1 MQFNKDILKQAYDE
15 ELRHFRI
22 SPNGTNAIKQLLD
35 QIDDMTRQGRNQ
47 LTKEQLLSVI
57 AQTNM
62 FTTADIVAYCLQTYY
77 DQHDEK
83 FDINESLYSSGI
95 ERTSAYFD
103 DAPCLPAHSDEV
115 TQVDYIENVLFK
127 CFSSYMEKKG
137 YRELVEIYRYMIR
150 FGCILNPR
158 SNIIVLLFNNLSN
171 DYFLQS
177 PNLDEG
183 SYEYTDQNMF
193 TGQRHLVNLSS
204 KMYSQITKSS
214 YYNVTG
220 QPLFILTIDYG
231 NIITLDARPYTY
243 VLQALFYMRDKRV
256 NDYEGT
262 KIRIIQG
269 DIEREQQQ
277 EEQQKEEEAERQ
289 RQQKAERQRQQEAER
304 RRQQEAERQRQAEQ
318 EAERLQQAEEN
329 EAEERR
335 EQREQLREQLR
346 KKQVMKNWFESR
358 LQLGTQ
364 GGGRERRI
372 KSKKNK
378 KVKVNKKTHYSRN
391 KSRRH
396 RRRRKSAEKR

>member
-1 MQFNKDILKQAYDE
+1 MQFNKDILKQAYQE

-22 SPNGTNAIKQLLD
+22 RSNGTNAIKQLLD
-35 QIDDMTRQGRNQ
+35 RIDDMTRQGHNQ

-77 DQHDEK
+77 DQREREREHDEE

-95 ERTSAYFD
+95 ERTNAYFD
-103 DAPCLPAHSDEV
+103 DAPCLPPYSHEV
-115 TQVDYIENVLFK
+115 PKVDYIEKVLFQY
-127 CFSSYMEKKG
+127 FSSYMIKMG

-171 DYFLQS
+171 NYFLQS

-183 SYEYTDQNMF
+183 SEYGYTDRNMF
-193 TGQRHLVNLSS
+193 TGQRKVVNLSS
-204 KMYSQITKSS
+204 KMYSQITRSS
-214 YYNVTG
+214 YQNVTG

-231 NIITLDARPYTY
+231 NIITLDARPYAY
-243 VLQALFYMRDKRV
+243 VLQALFYMRDNNVR
-256 NDYEGT
+256 DYEGT
-262 KIRIIQG
+262 KIRIIQ
-269 DIEREQQQ
+269 Q
-277 EEQQKEEEAERQ
+277 EETDRWLEAR
-289 RQQKAERQRQQEAER
+289 
-304 RRQQEAERQRQAEQ
+304 
-318 EAERLQQAEEN
+318 
-329 EAEERR
+329 
-335 EQREQLREQLR
+335 
-346 KKQVMKNWFESR
+346 
-358 LQLGTQ
+358 TQ
-364 GGGRERRI
+364 GFLQAGGKGRI

>member
-22 SPNGTNAIKQLLD
+22 SPNETNAIKQLLD
-35 QIDDMTRQGRNQ
+35 QIDDMTIQGRNQ

-77 DQHDEK
+77 DQREREREHDEE

-95 ERTSAYFD
+95 ERTNAYFD
-103 DAPCLPAHSDEV
+103 DAPCLPPYSHEV
-115 TQVDYIENVLFK
+115 PKVDYIEKVLFQY
-127 CFSSYMEKKG
+127 FSSYMIKRG
-137 YRELVEIYRYMIR
+137 YRATDIYRYMIR

-171 DYFLQS
+171 DYFLRS

-183 SYEYTDQNMF
+183 SEYGYTDRNMF
-193 TGQRHLVNLSS
+193 TGQRKVVNLSS
-204 KMYSQITKSS
+204 KMYSQITRSS

-220 QPLFILTIDYG
+220 QPFILTIDYG
-231 NIITLDARPYTY
+231 NIITLDARPYAY
-243 VLQALFYMRDKRV
+243 VLQALFYMRDNNV
-256 NDYEGT
+256 SDYEGT
-262 KIRIIQG
+262 KIRIIQ
-269 DIEREQQQ
+269 EAE
-277 EEQQKEEEAERQ
+277 EEEAEV
-289 RQQKAERQRQQEAER
+289 
-304 RRQQEAERQRQAEQ
+304 
-318 EAERLQQAEEN
+318 
-329 EAEERR
+329 
-335 EQREQLREQLR
+335 QRENLQKQREQLR
-346 KKQVMKNWFESR
+346 KKLREKQVTENWWEAR
-358 LQLGTQ
+358 TQ
-364 GGGRERRI
+364 GFLQPGGGNRRI